1 MDAKQFKKIIK
12 EAVKEALQEE
22 LINMGKQKLQES
34 FIPREEIPS
43 VKLTTNNISS
53 IREDM
58 ERQFKLPPASIGTPV
73 PPTKN
78 PYSDILGQISLELK
92 QNPAEAKNFK

>member
-22 LINMGKQKLQES
+22 LVNMGKQKLQES
-34 FIPREEIPS
+34 IISREEIPS
-43 VKLTTNNISS
+43 VKLTTSNISS

-58 ERQFKLPPASIGTPV
+58 ARQFKLPPVDVGVPASSI
-73 PPTKN
+73 KN